1 MTEAEWLKALEQ
13 RHGAE
18 LQQKFSMTSAA
29 VCGLGGLG
37 SNVAISLA
45 RAGLGTLLLIDFD
58 RVDVSNLHRQQYRV
72 SQLGMYKTEAM
83 KQILSEIS
91 PYCKVITHTVKMT
104 EENLS
109 LIADCGIVCECFDS
123 AECKAMLVNGVAER
137 YPEKHIVSASGMS
150 GLHTGN
156 RIQTKRLGKR
166 LLYPH
171 PALVVLLGAAAAV
184 LLAYSFIALEET
196 DPLRIAAYVLA
207 FCAMTLA
214 CIRIP
219 DIVRWVQRFRQ

>member
-18 LQQKFSMTSAA
+18 LQQKFSMTSVA

-91 PYCKVITHTVKMT
+91 PYCKVITRTVKMT

-109 LIADCGIVCECFDS
+109 LIADCGIVCECFDN
-123 AECKAMLVNGVAER
+123 AECKAMLVNGVAEH

-166 LLYPH
+166 LYICGDGTSDVADDGTLFAPRVM
-171 PALVVLLGAAAAV
+171 LCAAHQANTV
-184 LLAYSFIALEET
+184 
-196 DPLRIAAYVLA
+196 LRIIAGEFNV
-207 FCAMTLA
+207 
-214 CIRIP
+214 
-219 DIVRWVQRFRQ
+219 